1 MEEWRLKS
9 ALSSGRKQWTNRLYK
24 QAGAQKKLPCFT
36 GFNLWLRELVMLLGG
51 AGVAIST
58 FLNSGPDHFP
68 QFSTMTF
75 YQRFCSWGWGVGA
88 NLVHCH
94 SKAIQVPITLTK
106 LRSIGYRQAYMNL
119 RGEEVFPCK
128 SADLLSF
135 PGCGLVDCMFTAHSD
150 EQPVLCN
157 HNVPFTGQ
165 PTIFRNNLCRKFYIF
180 SPATPSCK
188 TQRTS

>member
-1 MEEWRLKS
+1 MHCHPGENNEPIDCINKQVHRKS
-9 ALSSGRKQWTNRLYK
+9 CPALLVSICDYW
-24 QAGAQKKLPCFT
+24 
-36 GFNLWLRELVMLLGG
+36 ELVILLGG
-51 AGVAIST
+51 AGVA
-58 FLNSGPDHFP
+58 
-68 QFSTMTF
+68 FSF

-106 LRSIGYRQAYMNL
+106 LRSIGYRQACMNL

-165 PTIFRNNLCRKFYIF
+165 PTILRNNLCRKFYIF

>member
-1 MEEWRLKS
+1 MEEWRLKT

-36 GFNLWLRELVMLLGG
+36 GFNLWPRELGMLLGG

-58 FLNSGPDHFP
+58 FLNPGPDYLP
-68 QFSTMTF
+68 QFSTKIF
-75 YQRFCSWGWGVGA
+75 YHKYCSWGWGVGA

-106 LRSIGYRQAYMNL
+106 LRSIGYRQACMNL
-119 RGEEVFPCK
+119 RWCSGGFPCK

-150 EQPVLCN
+150 EQQVLCN

-165 PTIFRNNLCRKFYIF
+165 PTIFGNNLCRKFYIF
-180 SPATPSCK
+180 SSASPS
-188 TQRTS
+188 S

>member
-1 MEEWRLKS
+1 MEEWRLKT

-36 GFNLWLRELVMLLGG
+36 SFNLWLRELVMLLGG

-58 FLNSGPDHFP
+58 FLNPGPDHLP

-106 LRSIGYRQAYMNL
+106 LRSIGYRQACMNL
-119 RGEEVFPCK
+119 RGWGGFSLQKCWSVVISGMRSSRLHVYCTFRWAA
-128 SADLLSF
+128 SAL
-135 PGCGLVDCMFTAHSD
+135 
-150 EQPVLCN
+150 
-157 HNVPFTGQ
+157 
-165 PTIFRNNLCRKFYIF
+165 
-180 SPATPSCK
+180 
-188 TQRTS
+188 